1 MLLQPGGT
9 NEPSP
14 PAGEGRLF
22 PLFWQ
27 DVYHHEDIVEANQRD
42 KQGKKRKKGESAK
55 DANAWGYTYP
65 PASWLGFS
73 VLIRVTAA
81 RHFVTVQG
89 VPSFSPAPT
98 LPEEASAPS
107 RSSLA
112 RKGLP
117 ILIATLISRP
127 LGFVREAVQAALFGA
142 SRLTDAFLV
151 AYNVPEMIQTLFFS
165 GVLSNFFVPVITRY
179 REQKE
184 ELSAVFS
191 VALNGALA
199 LALLL
204 AGICYG
210 AAPAII
216 TLAAPGLGGADHEL
230 AVFLFRLMLPM
241 LVLHCLLAVIKG
253 TLNSLDHYA
262 MPEYAGVFFN
272 LVMILC
278 ALLLTGRYG
287 ITSLALGVVGGSV
300 VQLLVQV
307 PVLARKGIRYS
318 PTLAFNHP
326 ALHEMR
332 KLVVG
337 AVIATAVVPINA
349 FVDRAMASTLPAGSI
364 SALAYA
370 FRVFLLP
377 VSLFAV
383 PVYTVLLT
391 DLSAAHHQGRQHAF
405 KEQAAA
411 GLSLLF
417 TVALPA
423 TAVLI
428 ALATP
433 ITRLL
438 YERGQFTATDAILT
452 SQALM
457 AFAVGTLAYGTSQV
471 MVRLFNA
478 TKDTRTPAWVGIGSI
493 ALNAGGD
500 WLLMQILGHWG
511 IALVT
516 SIVSYVNTFV
526 LYAIFRHRH
535 GPLAEPLLARRLAVH
550 LLLATILGACLFV
563 LSQPL
568 AAAPGSLMTP
578 ARLLHFAA
586 IMAVGGGLYLGL
598 GFLFKVEEIV
608 TLGQKVTRRL
618 TQKP

>member
-1 MLLQPGGT
+1 MSTSSSTP
-9 NEPSP
+9 
-14 PAGEGRLF
+14 
-22 PLFWQ
+22 
-27 DVYHHEDIVEANQRD
+27 
-42 KQGKKRKKGESAK
+42 
-55 DANAWGYTYP
+55 
-65 PASWLGFS
+65 
-73 VLIRVTAA
+73 VLR
-81 RHFVTVQG
+81 Q
-89 VPSFSPAPT
+89 
-98 LPEEASAPS
+98 EEATTPS
-107 RSSLA
+107 RSRLA

-165 GVLSNFFVPVITRY
+165 GVLSNFFVPVMTRY
-179 REQKE
+179 RDQKE

-191 VALNGALA
+191 VTLNGALT
-199 LALLL
+199 LALVL

-216 TLAAPGLGGADHEL
+216 TLAAPGLSGADHEL

-241 LVLHCLLAVIKG
+241 LVLHCLLAVVKG

-272 LVMILC
+272 LIVILS
-278 ALLLTGRYG
+278 ALLLSGWYG
-287 ITSLALGVVGGSV
+287 ITSLALGVVGGSI

-307 PVLARKGIRYS
+307 PVLIRKGIRYS
-318 PTLAFNHP
+318 PTLAFSHP

-337 AVIATAVVPINA
+337 AVVATAVVPVNA

-391 DLSAAHHQGRQHAF
+391 DLSTAHHQGKQQAF

-417 TVALPA
+417 AVALPA
-423 TAVLI
+423 TAMLI

-438 YERGQFTATDAILT
+438 YERGQFTATDTLLT

-500 WLLMQILGHWG
+500 WLLMQLLGHWG

-516 SIVSYVNTFV
+516 SIVSYINTAV

-535 GPLAEPLLARRLAVH
+535 GPLDEALLARRFIVH
-550 LLLATILGACLFV
+550 LLLAASLGMCLFV
-563 LSQPL
+563 LSRSL
-568 AAAPGSLMTP
+568 TTEPGSLMTL
-578 ARLLHFAA
+578 ARLFHLAM
-586 IMAVGGGLYLGL
+586 IMMVGGGLYLGL
-598 GFLFKVEEIV
+598 GYLFKVEEIM
-608 TLGQKVTRRL
+608 TLVQKVRRL
-618 TQKP
+618 LRANQ